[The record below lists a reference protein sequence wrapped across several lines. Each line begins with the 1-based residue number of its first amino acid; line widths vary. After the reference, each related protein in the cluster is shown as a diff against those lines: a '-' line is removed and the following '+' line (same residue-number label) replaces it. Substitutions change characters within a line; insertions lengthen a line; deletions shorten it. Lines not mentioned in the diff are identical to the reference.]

1 MTKQSK
7 GILVASGILVVAA
20 VAAYLFL
27 KPKSPKSNSTDTNS
41 TLKDLQEKI
50 WGHMVTVIPE
60 IAPFKTSYVHTD
72 AFKDAAYLK
81 AWSDAIDNNAI
92 TFVYNNVTY
101 KTTDGTGV

>member
-1 MTKQSK
+1 MTKQLK
-7 GILVASGILVVAA
+7 GILVASSILVVA
-20 VAAYLFL
+20 VATYLFL
-27 KPKSPKSNSTDTNS
+27 KPKSPKSNSKDTE
-41 TLKDLQEKI
+41 LKDLQDKI
-50 WGHMVTVIPE
+50 WGHMVTVIPD